1 MTSISQIIAK
11 FAAHKI
17 YIPLKRTDMKRIIS
31 SLLLLLLAATTAFAQ
46 EERAQV
52 TFKTNKGKIVVE
64 LYNETPRHRDNF
76 LYQVK
81 HKTYNGVLF
90 HRVINEFMIQGGDP
104 NSKKTL
110 LGKKLGIELGEGTDK
125 PSDWIDPE
133 FRVPEYFHVR
143 GSLAAAREGDSVNPQ
158 KKSSSQQFYIVT
170 GRTFTDADLN
180 KTQVRITND
189 TKGKVTLT
197 PEMREVYRT
206 VGGAPH
212 LDGSYTVFGRV
223 IQGMEIVDAIQK
235 VETDTNNRPLKDIR
249 IKKAKITKKL
259 PKK

>member
-1 MTSISQIIAK
+1 
-11 FAAHKI
+11 
-17 YIPLKRTDMKRIIS
+17 MKRIIS
-31 SLLLLLLAATTAFAQ
+31 SLLLLLLFATTSAFAQ
-46 EERAQV
+46 DVRAQV

-81 HKTYNGVLF
+81 HKLYNGVLF

-104 NSKKTL
+104 VSKKAI
-110 LGKKLGIELGEGTDK
+110 LGIKLGEGTEK

-133 FRVPEYFHVR
+133 FRIPEFYHVR
-143 GSLAAAREGDSVNPQ
+143 GSLAAAREGDDVNPN

-170 GRTFTDADLN
+170 GRTYTDAELN
-180 KTQVRITND
+180 KAQVRITKD
-189 TKGKVTLT
+189 TKGKVSLT
-197 PEMREVYRT
+197 PDMREVYRT

-223 IQGMEIVDAIQK
+223 IEGMDIVDAIQT
-235 VETDTNNRPLKDIR
+235 VETDTNNRPLQDIR

-259 PKK
+259 PKTGK